1 MFGRLTGTTGAL
13 GGGSTA
19 RLSNLESFSL
29 NAWSNSISCGNA
41 ATEETAASRVR
52 AWAFTMIAVVDVR
65 CEMVGE

>member
-1 MFGRLTGTTGAL
+1 MTGTTGAL

-19 RLSNLESFSL
+19 RLSSLESFSL
-29 NAWSNSISCGNA
+29 NAWSNSISCGKA